1 MSLDRD
7 RFDDRGEIGRGGLG
21 VVRKSFDRALRRMV
35 AVKSLI
41 DPAAET
47 EVRARF
53 AREAQIC
60 GQLDHPNIIPVY
72 DVACDVTTGL
82 IEAFA
87 MKLIDGTTFADL
99 IHDAAAASAPQRRR
113 ERLLQVFLKVC
124 DAIAFA
130 HSRGVVHRDLKP
142 QNVMVGAYG
151 EVYVTDWGS
160 AIVLTELAA
169 VAAAQRDPAPAVPD
183 RPDVTGTLAG
193 TICYMAPEQAH
204 GRVRAIDAR
213 TDVFALGGML
223 YEVLTRQPPYAGTS
237 PLDTFERAKA
247 GRVPPPAER
256 APDAELPHALCRVAM
271 RALAAAPDD
280 RYQSVAELK
289 ADVESFVRG
298 GGWFETRQFA
308 PGALIVRE
316 GERDQCAYVVE
327 EGRCAVYRTVA
338 GRKDVLRTVGPGEVF
353 GEVALFT
360 SSPRIASV
368 EAVTD
373 VKAIVVT
380 PESLAQELES
390 TSWLRAFIRA
400 AAERFAEAD
409 RLATRGGTPG

>member
-21 VVRKSFDRALRRMV
+21 VVRKTFDRALRRMV
-35 AVKSLI
+35 AVKSLL
-41 DPAAET
+41 DPAADA

-60 GQLDHPNIIPVY
+60 GQLDHPNIIPIY
-72 DVACDVTTGL
+72 DVACEAASGL
-82 IEAFA
+82 VEAFA
-87 MKLIDGTTFADL
+87 MKLIEGTTFADL
-99 IHDAAAASAPQRRR
+99 IHAGDEAAAEPRRR

-160 AIVLTELAA
+160 AIVVREAQ
-169 VAAAQRDPAPAVPD
+169 AAAETAIDLAPALPD
-183 RPDVTGTLAG
+183 RPDVTGALTGTL
-193 TICYMAPEQAH
+193 CYMAPEQAH
-204 GRVRAIDAR
+204 GRIRAIDAR
-213 TDVFALGGML
+213 TDVFGLGGML
-223 YEVLTRQPPYAGTS
+223 YELLTRQPPYAGTS
-237 PLDTFERAKA
+237 PVETFERAKA
-247 GRVPPPAER
+247 GRVPPPDER
-256 APDAELPHALCRVAM
+256 APDAELPRALCRVAM
-271 RALAAAPDD
+271 RALAVSPDA
-280 RYQSVAELK
+280 RHQTVAELK
-289 ADVESFVRG
+289 ADIESFIRG

-308 PGALIVRE
+308 PGAIIVRE

-327 EGRCAVYRTVA
+327 EGRCEVYRTVGA
-338 GRKDVLRTVGPGEVF
+338 HKEVLRAVGPGEVF

-368 EAVTD
+368 AAVTA
-373 VKAIVVT
+373 VKAVVVT

-390 TSWLRAFIRA
+390 SSWLRAFIRT

-409 RLATRGGTPG
+409 RRAARAGTT